1 MRKIKWLLLF
11 WFYSVCLLSQSKK
24 QIAGKEIIESHQV
37 KKALIYKMLRKPEKM
52 DDSTAASY
60 TIKQLSAEDIDA
72 ILECWN
78 KSVERCDRK
87 FKTKYIVV
95 FFLINGD
102 KKELDIGKSGIKI
115 YRYSFK
121 LFDRK
126 IINHIWNNSE

>member
-1 MRKIKWLLLF
+1 
-11 WFYSVCLLSQSKK
+11 
-24 QIAGKEIIESHQV
+24 
-37 KKALIYKMLRKPEKM
+37 M
-52 DDSTAASY
+52 DDSTAAPY
-60 TIKQLSAEDIDA
+60 TIKQLSTEDIDTV
-72 ILECWN
+72 LECWN
-78 KSVERCDRK
+78 KSEERCDRK